1 MQALLPLQGCLA
13 AVSKA
18 QVTCHQH
25 LCTALR
31 TTIHGRCACWTHQV
45 QLQIQSDTPCLWPAW
60 ACRARTCKA
69 GMHLMCSCC
78 RAPTYAS
85 SYAGHLCEGRW
96 VISWVGD
103 AAQSSVAL
111 RSLGHP
117 DGQPAGLVC
126 DAVAD
131 WEGDQAAVD
140 CHGHNLE
147 EDADVVHQHAR
158 FAMLAKCM
166 RADPEA

>member
-1 MQALLPLQGCLA
+1 MQRRDMQAWHAIDA
-13 AVSKA
+13 AK
-18 QVTCHQH
+18 
-25 LCTALR
+25 
-31 TTIHGRCACWTHQV
+31 
-45 QLQIQSDTPCLWPAW
+45 
-60 ACRARTCKA
+60 
-69 GMHLMCSCC
+69 SCC
-78 RAPTYAS
+78 GAPTYTRC
-85 SYAGHLCEGRW
+85 YAGYFCEGRW
-96 VISWVGD
+96 VISWIGD

-131 WEGDQAAVD
+131 WESDQAAVD
-140 CHGHNLE
+140 CHGHNLD